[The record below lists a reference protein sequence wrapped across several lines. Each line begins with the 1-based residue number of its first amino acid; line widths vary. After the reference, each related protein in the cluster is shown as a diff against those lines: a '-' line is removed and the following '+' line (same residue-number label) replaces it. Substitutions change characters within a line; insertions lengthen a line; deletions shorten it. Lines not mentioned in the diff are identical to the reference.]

1 MIDNFKNEH
10 TNNKQTKWKVW
21 TCPSLALTSTKWWL
35 IACLFV
41 CFGGRYEWIKLSF
54 TLHGCELLS
63 AYGRDRTCHSSS
75 QLLKVWSFWAFATS
89 FSCKIYS
96 VVYIIPK
103 MVILCVFWKRWII
116 PSIYHLFFFNWEYC
130 FFYFFYLLLSNII
143 LYNNLFLLVS
153 TQNIL
158 VIVWVSVDCMIVCKD
173 FMCLS
178 YYGIRTP

>member
-1 MIDNFKNEH
+1 MIDNFENEH
-10 TNNKQTKWKVW
+10 TNNKRTKWKER

-116 PSIYHLFFFNWEYC
+116 PSIYHLFFFNWEYYL
-130 FFYFFYLLLSNII
+130 FYIFLSFII
-143 LYNNLFLLVS
+143 
-153 TQNIL
+153 
-158 VIVWVSVDCMIVCKD
+158 
-173 FMCLS
+173 
-178 YYGIRTP
+178 